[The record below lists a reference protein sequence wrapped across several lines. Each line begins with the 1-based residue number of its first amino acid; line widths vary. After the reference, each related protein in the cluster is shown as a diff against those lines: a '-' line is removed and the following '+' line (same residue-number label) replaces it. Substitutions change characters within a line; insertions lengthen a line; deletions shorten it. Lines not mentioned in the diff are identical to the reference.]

1 MLIII
6 NSAKTQKRIPRTDLP
21 TSQPQL
27 ADRARKLCRRCRK
40 LSKEEIIRIMKVS
53 EKLGDS
59 THHSFQH
66 CSFPHDEQT
75 DGPALTT
82 FAGDLFS
89 EIHHHRF
96 TREDFLFA
104 QRHLRILSGL
114 YGILRPLDLMQ
125 PYRLE
130 MGYKVDV
137 GKDAN
142 LYAYW
147 SESITYSI
155 NRDLRQTGS
164 SLVLN
169 CASKEYSRA
178 LLREKLEGT
187 LLTLTFRQKKNGATR
202 TIAIYSKRARGMF
215 VDWFITNHIETRE
228 QIFEFDRGGYRYVE
242 ELSGTDELVFVTELA
257 G

>member
-1 MLIII
+1 MLVII
-6 NSAKTQKRIPRTDLP
+6 NSAKTQNRAPRSDLP
-21 TSQPQL
+21 TSEPQL
-27 ADRARKLCRRCRK
+27 ADLAGKLCRRCRR
-40 LSKEEIIRIMKVS
+40 LSKEEITRIMKVS
-53 EKLGDS
+53 AKLAD
-59 THHSFQH
+59 TAHQSFQQ

-82 FAGDLFS
+82 FAGDVYG
-89 EIHHHRF
+89 EIQHHRF
-96 TREDFLFA
+96 TQEDFLFA

-137 GKDAN
+137 EKAAN

-147 SESITYSI
+147 SESITDSL
-155 NRDLRQTGS
+155 NRDLRETGS

-169 CASKEYSRA
+169 CASKEYSRTV
-178 LLREKLEGT
+178 LRDKLRGT
-187 LLTLTFRQKKNGATR
+187 LLTLTFKQKKNDATR
-202 TIAIYSKRARGMF
+202 AIAIYSKRARGMF
-215 VDWFITNHIETRE
+215 VDWFITNRVESRKRIT
-228 QIFEFDRGGYRYVE
+228 EFDRGGYRYVE
-242 ELSGTDELVFVTELA
+242 ELSADDEYVFVTELA

>member
-6 NSAKTQKRIPRTDLP
+6 NSAKTQNRTPRSDLP
-21 TSQPQL
+21 VSEPQL
-27 ADRARKLCRRCRK
+27 VDLASKLCRRCRQ
-40 LSKEEIIRIMKVS
+40 LSKEEITRIMKVS
-53 EKLGDS
+53 EKLAES
-59 THHSFQH
+59 THRSFQQ

-82 FAGDLFS
+82 FAGDVYA
-89 EIHHHRF
+89 EIQHHRF
-96 TREDFLFA
+96 SSEDFLFA

-114 YGILRPLDLMQ
+114 YGILRPLDMMQ

-130 MGYKVDV
+130 MGYRVDV
-137 GKDAN
+137 EKAAN

-147 SESITYSI
+147 SESITDSL

-169 CASKEYSRA
+169 CASKEYSRTV
-178 LLREKLEGT
+178 LREKLQGT
-187 LLTLTFRQKKNGATR
+187 LLTLTFRQIKEGASR

-215 VDWFITNHIETRE
+215 VDWFITNRIETRE
-228 QIFEFDRGGYRYVE
+228 RIRQFDRGGYRYAE
-242 ELSGTDELVFVTELA
+242 ELSGDDEFVFVTELT